1 MPMIW
6 KDQKNTMNWYN
17 VYFLSY
23 VRLLCLWRLRA
34 CLEQQFMVSVVY
46 GNFAMVK
53 IFVEYKSKQKGRQYF
68 ITSVSFMCNVL
79 LMDISKKSE
88 FLGLDW
94 ESQLREDWNWV

>member
-1 MPMIW
+1 
-6 KDQKNTMNWYN
+6 
-17 VYFLSY
+17 
-23 VRLLCLWRLRA
+23 
-34 CLEQQFMVSVVY
+34 MVSVVY

-68 ITSVSFMCNVL
+68 ITSVSFTCNVQ

-94 ESQLREDWNWV
+94 ESQLRED